1 MDSTMIEQECIDEL
15 ADMYGVGS
23 KVKKITTRAMNGDLG
38 FQDALN
44 ERVALLAQC
53 PNSII
58 EHVLERRI
66 TFRSGGK
73 ALVSTMKSNG
83 AYTALVS
90 GGFTA
95 FSTPVSEILGFDEH
109 HANILVE
116 ENGIFTGQVAD
127 PILGRN
133 EKVNRLNRLV
143 QDRGLSHKDVLA
155 VGDGANDLGFINP
168 SILME
173 NWNDSSLNL
182 PTEKNV
188 LRKNNDS
195 ITFCISTYNNLE
207 YLKIAVDSVRN
218 NSYYKDSPFIVHA
231 ENCSDGTDEWLKEF
245 GSKYSLEYYIDKNDI
260 PLGIGGGMNF
270 CANRVKTEF
279 IMFLHSDFYVTE
291 NWDKTLMDVFDKY
304 PNEKMWVN
312 SHRVEPNMFNNPV
325 SRPGTVIVPKDIFG
339 AYHHDFNKEHFENW
353 AQEFITDNDFEIPK
367 GEGVSGL
374 IRKIDWDEIGGND
387 PLFAPSSWD
396 DMDLFLRMLKK
407 DFKFVLTSKSL
418 VWHFGARGSHRLEEN
433 EGKTSERQKKSEY
446 ENRNKWLQK
455 WKSLPAFDEYEMIK
469 GLQ

>member
-1 MDSTMIEQECIDEL
+1 MFSGKFSMYNVILLCSDGSGALSHQLVNSVYSSLGGQDLLWLGHNEAVCFNVEKQSNEFSSVWAELQLLKIDMVIRKKENHFKSLLLADMDSTMIEQECIDEL

-23 KVKKITTRAMNGDLG
+23 KVKKITTRVMNGDLG

-58 EHVLERRI
+58 EQVLERRI

-155 VGDGANDLGFINP
+155 VGDGANDLGMLELAGMGVAMHAKRIVAEKCDIVINHC
-168 SILME
+168 
-173 NWNDSSLNL
+173 D
-182 PTEKNV
+182 
-188 LRKNNDS
+188 
-195 ITFCISTYNNLE
+195 
-207 YLKIAVDSVRN
+207 
-218 NSYYKDSPFIVHA
+218 
-231 ENCSDGTDEWLKEF
+231 
-245 GSKYSLEYYIDKNDI
+245 
-260 PLGIGGGMNF
+260 
-270 CANRVKTEF
+270 
-279 IMFLHSDFYVTE
+279 
-291 NWDKTLMDVFDKY
+291 
-304 PNEKMWVN
+304 
-312 SHRVEPNMFNNPV
+312 
-325 SRPGTVIVPKDIFG
+325 
-339 AYHHDFNKEHFENW
+339 
-353 AQEFITDNDFEIPK
+353 
-367 GEGVSGL
+367 
-374 IRKIDWDEIGGND
+374 
-387 PLFAPSSWD
+387 
-396 DMDLFLRMLKK
+396 
-407 DFKFVLTSKSL
+407 LTSL
-418 VWHFGARGSHRLEEN
+418 L
-433 EGKTSERQKKSEY
+433 Y
-446 ENRNKWLQK
+446 LQGYRK
-455 WKSLPAFDEYEMIK
+455 EDFVETEINH
-469 GLQ
+469 